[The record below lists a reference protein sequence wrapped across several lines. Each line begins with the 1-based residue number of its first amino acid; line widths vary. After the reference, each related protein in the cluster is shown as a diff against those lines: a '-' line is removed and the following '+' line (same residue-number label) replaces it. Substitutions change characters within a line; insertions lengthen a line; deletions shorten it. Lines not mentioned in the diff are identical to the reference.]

1 MRRSKLR
8 TVYGLFT
15 RDLGWKLLSL
25 AIALLLW
32 FFVASEPELSTFVT
46 VPVQFK
52 DMPEGVEVA
61 SDIVESV
68 YLELRGP
75 SADLRALEASRTYA
89 VVLDMSQVRPGE
101 RTFAI
106 GPGDV
111 RLPRGL
117 RMERAFPSELRF
129 TFEKRTTAQVP
140 VEVRFTAAQPGYE
153 VAGFQV
159 SPSVLKIVGPESR
172 VGRVKSVATDSI
184 NLSGVVGAAQ
194 FHVNAFVEDGH
205 VRLVS
210 PPQVI
215 VDVQVKAK
223 PESAP
228 HSTT

>member
-1 MRRSKLR
+1 VRRSKLR

-25 AIALLLW
+25 AIAVLLW

-75 SADLRALEASRTYA
+75 SVDLRALEANRTYA
-89 VVLDMSQVRPGE
+89 VVLDMSQVGPGE

-106 GPGDV
+106 GPADV

-140 VEVRFTAAQPGYE
+140 VEVRFTTPHPGYE
-153 VAGFQV
+153 LAGFQV
-159 SPSVLKIVGPESR
+159 SPSVLGIVGPESR
-172 VGRVKSVATDSI
+172 VNRVKSVATDSI
-184 NLSGVVGAAQ
+184 DLSGVVGAAQ

-210 PPQVI
+210 PPRVT
-215 VDVQVKAK
+215 VDVQVKAR
-223 PESAP
+223 PEPAP
-228 HSTT
+228 RRTT